1 MRCRAARSETA
12 RCASGARLAET
23 IRHYEFFGR
32 TAADA
37 NESFRKHLLVAK
49 DFSGARKEF
58 AGQADWHIEWRT
70 CVEPVPSGCRI
81 AGVTSIAHVAYT
93 LPQWA
98 QLERAPAGLRVKWE
112 RYAGNLLAHEKG
124 HGRIALKVAQMIEDE
139 VVGLVH
145 ADGCIEA
152 NADAARRIDAVVKRG
167 VELQNAYD
175 RATNHG
181 GSQGAVFPF

>member
-1 MRCRAARSETA
+1 MRCRAARRKPPDA
-12 RCASGARLAET
+12 PPAQDFAES

-32 TAADA
+32 TAEDA
-37 NESFRKHLLVAK
+37 NESFRRHLLVAK

-81 AGVTSIAHVAYT
+81 AGVSSIAHVAYT

-112 RYAGNLLAHEKG
+112 RYAGYLLAHEKG

-139 VVGLVH
+139 VVGLVN

-152 NADAARRIDAVVKRG
+152 NSDAARRIDAVVKRG

-181 GSQGAVFPF
+181 GAQGAVFPF